1 MFVILFFLGLS
12 ILPVLLILLFPLR
25 KVVINEL
32 PQQRKVVI
40 CVAARN
46 EEKYIARC
54 LDALLNLN
62 FPSNDYRICVADDG
76 STDSTLSIV
85 QKYVEMHFQI
95 SVLKVNQE
103 DTRTKGKARALAQ
116 ITDDLSCDY
125 LAFTD
130 ADVEVSKDWLRSM
143 LGAIGSS
150 GMISGTTLIKQ
161 KSCFAKWQCMDWL
174 MSQLQV
180 QLSMFFIKKCPT
192 AMGNNMLVRTSSYNA
207 VGGYGDLPFSITEDV
222 SLHSVFKKHGF
233 VTEIL
238 FGLQFVVFTKSEIN
252 WKELM
257 MQRLRWCNS
266 LAVLPKLII
275 SFLALQSLFLPLLI
289 ATGFMDM
296 WYCSF
301 LLLVKLMLNI
311 IVLKSRNPVKANW
324 TFFHVLSFE
333 FYQWRLGGE
342 LIFSLISSRIITW
355 KGRL

>member
-12 ILPVLLILLFPLR
+12 LLPTLLILFFPLR

-32 PQQRKVVI
+32 PKQRKVVI

-62 FPSNDYRICVADDG
+62 FPINDYRICVADDG
-76 STDSTLSIV
+76 STDSTFFIV
-85 QKYVEMHFQI
+85 EKYVEKHFQI

-103 DTRTKGKARALAQ
+103 DRRTKGKARALAQ

-130 ADVEVSKDWLRSM
+130 ADVVVSKDWLSNM
-143 LGAIGSS
+143 LGAIGSL
-150 GMISGTTLIKQ
+150 GMISGTTLINQ
-161 KSCFAKWQCMDWL
+161 KGCFAKWQGMDWL
-174 MSQLQV
+174 LSQLQV
-180 QLSMFFIKKCPT
+180 QLSMFFIQKCPT
-192 AMGNNMLVRTSSYNA
+192 AMGNNMLVRTSCYNA

-222 SLHSVFKKHGF
+222 SLHDLFKKHGF

-266 LAVLPKLII
+266 LAVLPKLITC
-275 SFLALQSLFLPLLI
+275 FLALQSLFLPLVI
-289 ATGFMDM
+289 AMSFMNI
-296 WYCSF
+296 WYCIVLLF
-301 LLLVKLMLNI
+301 VKLLVNI
-311 IVLKSRNPVKANW
+311 IVLKNRNPVKANW
-324 TFFHVLSFE
+324 TFFQILSFE
-333 FYQWRLGGE
+333 FYQWCLGGE
-342 LIFSLISSRIITW
+342 LIFRLIFSRIVTW
-355 KGRL
+355 KGR